1 MRFKTKDLLVTVL
14 PKAEIGR
21 EELAKICLLHT
32 HICKA
37 PTLCPAPTLCLAPTQ
52 CQPTLCHQP
61 SLCQRPTFC
70 HQPTFCHAPTVC
82 GACSQFISCAC
93 THLGSIPCGGNSC
106 GAGGSACDFTD
117 LPIDW
122 TIDWVIR
129 DQEDL
134 ATVKRELQE
143 TLQRLDALEKEGLPD
158 AIQSREQAEA
168 LERSLTEALEQ
179 VRAAKKNL
187 K

>member
-21 EELAKICLLHT
+21 EDLAKICLLHT
-32 HICKA
+32 HICKFPTLCTTPSLCQSPTLCHAPTACAA
-37 PTLCPAPTLCLAPTQ
+37 PTLCHAPTACSPTV
-52 CQPTLCHQP
+52 CHQPTLCHWP
-61 SLCQRPTFC
+61 TLCGP
-70 HQPTFCHAPTVC
+70 
-82 GACSQFISCAC
+82 CSQFITCAC
-93 THLGSIPCGGNSC
+93 SRSIPCGGNSC

-117 LPIDW
+117 IPIDW
-122 TIDWVIR
+122 TINWVIR
-129 DQEDL
+129 DQE
-134 ATVKRELQE
+134 ELQE
-143 TLQRLDALEKEGLPD
+143 TLQRLDVLEKEGLPD
-158 AIQSREQAEA
+158 AIQSREQADE